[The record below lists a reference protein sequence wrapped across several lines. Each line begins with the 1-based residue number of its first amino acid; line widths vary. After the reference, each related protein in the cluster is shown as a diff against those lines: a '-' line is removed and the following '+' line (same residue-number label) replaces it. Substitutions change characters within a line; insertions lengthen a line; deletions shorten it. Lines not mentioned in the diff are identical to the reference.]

1 MDRVKASAC
10 GVMTAM
16 VLGVAGSASG
26 ALVTLD
32 LKVSRDGIEWFD
44 TIGDFSSGDTV
55 KCAIFMGSDGSQFIY
70 GMGGAT
76 ARLTGTG
83 LETNDSVAFAAGTAT
98 GRVTPFNFGAA
109 TNAIYRTAGGFRI
122 DAASDPGNS
131 NTGAGMTFFQ
141 RDPASGGASFQILP
155 QGGPGSK
162 VFEFE
167 IVLGASSE
175 VYLVTMGLDQLS
187 RGVASYYTS
196 ASSTRPATTGD
207 VALDGAR
214 FWVNVPTP
222 GAMAM
227 MGLGLL
233 VAGRRRGR

>member
-1 MDRVKASAC
+1 MKSVVGRGAVA
-10 GVMTAM
+10 GVVVMGAGTAM
-16 VLGVAGSASG
+16 GQNLRLSILSRVGDSGTWSAYTEANRGS
-26 ALVTLD
+26 V
-32 LKVSRDGIEWFD
+32 VQVGIFM
-44 TIGDFSSGDTV
+44 SGDGV
-55 KCAIFMGSDGSQFIY
+55 Y
-70 GMGGAT
+70 GLGGAT
-76 ARLTGTG
+76 LRLMAMGEEGAGDTA
-83 LETNDSVAFAAGTAT
+83 VFAAGTST
-98 GRVTPFNFGAA
+98 GRVGPFNFGAA
-109 TNAIYRTAGGFRI
+109 TNAIFANSDGFRI
-122 DAASDPGNS
+122 DAASDAANS
-131 NTGAGMTFFQ
+131 STGAGMTFFQ